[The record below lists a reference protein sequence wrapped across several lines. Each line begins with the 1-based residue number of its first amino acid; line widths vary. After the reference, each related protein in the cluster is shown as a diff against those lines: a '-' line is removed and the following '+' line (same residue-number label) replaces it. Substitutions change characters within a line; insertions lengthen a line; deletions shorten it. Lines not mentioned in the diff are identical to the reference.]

1 MHYYQFNIADYRKDT
16 IHLTHLE
23 HGIYRQLLDEYY
35 LNEKPIKT
43 QQVIR
48 RLRILTQEEKTAL
61 ENVLSDF
68 FEHDAQEDSWSHKR
82 ADESLEAYKA
92 KAEIARA
99 NGSKGG
105 RPKKPKKTQSV
116 NSGLAKETQTKA
128 NHKPLTNN
136 QEPII
141 DMCFSEFWEAGM
153 VKQNKKAAQ
162 KKFASI
168 LQKQSDP
175 EQFTQRLVADVK
187 TRLERNQIGFAE
199 LHPTTY
205 LNNERWED
213 ELPKQ
218 QGANYAANQSGNQ
231 QGRIS
236 SMEATLRHNAE
247 YAAQL
252 EREIEQEALTG
263 HDQSLAMPQ

>member
-16 IHLTHLE
+16 IHLSHLE

-61 ENVLSDF
+61 ENVLNDF

-82 ADESLEAYKA
+82 AEESLEAYKA
-92 KAEIARA
+92 KAEISRV

-105 RPKKPKKTQSV
+105 RPKKPKKTQQV
-116 NSGLAKETQTKA
+116 NSGLPKETQAKG

-136 QEPII
+136 QEPIIDI

-153 VKQNKKAAQ
+153 VKQNRKAAL
-162 KKFASI
+162 KKFTSI
-168 LQKQSDP
+168 LQKQDDP
-175 EQFTQRLVADVK
+175 EQFTQRLVADIK
-187 TRLERNQIGFAE
+187 TRLERNQLGFAE

-213 ELPKQ
+213 DLPVAQKQ
-218 QGANYAANQSGNQ
+218 KNNGFDLSNQ
-231 QGRIS
+231 QFV
-236 SMEATLRHNAE
+236 
-247 YAAQL
+247 
-252 EREIEQEALTG
+252 TG
-263 HDQSLAMPQ
+263 EL

>member
-16 IHLTHLE
+16 IHLSHLE

-82 ADESLEAYKA
+82 AEESLEAYKA
-92 KAEIARA
+92 KAEISRA

-105 RPKKPKKTQSV
+105 RPKKPKKTQQV
-116 NSGLAKETQTKA
+116 NSGLPKETQAKG
-128 NHKPLTNN
+128 NHKPETINHK
-136 QEPII
+136 PIKDI
-141 DMCFSEFWEAGM
+141 DMFFSLFWEAGM
-153 VKQNKKAAQ
+153 VKQNKKAAY
-162 KKFASI
+162 KKFTSI
-168 LQKQSDP
+168 LQKQDDP
-175 EQFTQRLVADVK
+175 EQFTQRLVADIK

-213 ELPKQ
+213 DLPVAQKQ
-218 QGANYAANQSGNQ
+218 KNNGFDLSNQ
-231 QGRIS
+231 QFV
-236 SMEATLRHNAE
+236 
-247 YAAQL
+247 
-252 EREIEQEALTG
+252 TG
-263 HDQSLAMPQ
+263 EL